1 MRWCL
6 GKKRE
11 RRSKEGAETGE
22 DITARGQAVWSV
34 LEQGEEKVGG
44 KFWGKLSLAPPP
56 NHLPRPPERGR
67 VEEKP
72 EDTPPSSRFWMELE
86 GGAEPRTGRRKE
98 AEPRLI

>member
-44 KFWGKLSLAPPP
+44 KFWGKLSLAPPQTTSP
-56 NHLPRPPERGR
+56 APLKGAGWR
-67 VEEKP
+67 V
-72 EDTPPSSRFWMELE
+72 LE
-86 GGAEPRTGRRKE
+86 GARRGAEPKTGRRKE
-98 AEPRLI
+98 AEPRTIKARA